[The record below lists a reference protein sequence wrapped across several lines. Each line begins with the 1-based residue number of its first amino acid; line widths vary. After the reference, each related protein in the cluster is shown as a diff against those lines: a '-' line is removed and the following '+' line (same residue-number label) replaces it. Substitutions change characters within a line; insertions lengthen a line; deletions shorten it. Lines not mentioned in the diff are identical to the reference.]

1 MKGNLYLRIASCDL
15 KLVSWHGNRKS
26 ETEQLQEELNKIF
39 DSHWISVEVSF
50 WIPEEIKRLE
60 LLKLKKYPKC
70 CSCSRGKC
78 KYDLAFKSQN
88 HVTSYD
94 VSLQKL
100 KIIQEVTL
108 LPKVGFTIDGLF
120 IDVESKEEKT
130 DQVSQL
136 RKWYTCSTDS
146 LSIWYMN
153 IKQQTDPIQVGKKTF
168 FSISKT
174 TILPAVLIL
183 KNMEGF
189 TTKVLQDFT
198 IISSRHQLEFL
209 LILISGIAKSIIIH
223 WLLPHAVSL
232 LIELFQFLSHRSS
245 KPQYLIS
252 CILQPRSPL
261 N

>member
-1 MKGNLYLRIASCDL
+1 
-15 KLVSWHGNRKS
+15 
-26 ETEQLQEELNKIF
+26 
-39 DSHWISVEVSF
+39 VSF

-60 LLKLKKYPKC
+60 FLKLKNYPKC

-108 LPKVGFTIDGLF
+108 LPKVGFTIDRLF

-130 DQVSQL
+130 DQVSHSESDTLVQRFPFHL
-136 RKWYTCSTDS
+136 IHEY
-146 LSIWYMN
+146 
-153 IKQQTDPIQVGKKTF
+153 QTANRPNPSGKKTF
-168 FSISKT
+168 FSISNT

-189 TTKVLQDFT
+189 TTKVLQDFI

-209 LILISGIAKSIIIH
+209 LILVSGIAKSTIIH

-245 KPQYLIS
+245 KPQHSVFCGVIS
-252 CILQPRSPL
+252 QNPRELASL
-261 N
+261 SENQCENIRLSSFRYVEKKL

>member
-1 MKGNLYLRIASCDL
+1 MKGNLYLRTASCDL

-60 LLKLKKYPKC
+60 FLKLKKHPKC

-130 DQVSQL
+130 DQVSHSESDILVQ
-136 RKWYTCSTDS
+136 RIPFPFDTWISNS
-146 LSIWYMN
+146 
-153 IKQQTDPIQVGKKTF
+153 KQTQSRWEKNLF
-168 FSISKT
+168 F
-174 TILPAVLIL
+174 
-183 KNMEGF
+183 
-189 TTKVLQDFT
+189 
-198 IISSRHQLEFL
+198 H
-209 LILISGIAKSIIIH
+209 
-223 WLLPHAVSL
+223 
-232 LIELFQFLSHRSS
+232 
-245 KPQYLIS
+245 
-252 CILQPRSPL
+252 
-261 N
+261 